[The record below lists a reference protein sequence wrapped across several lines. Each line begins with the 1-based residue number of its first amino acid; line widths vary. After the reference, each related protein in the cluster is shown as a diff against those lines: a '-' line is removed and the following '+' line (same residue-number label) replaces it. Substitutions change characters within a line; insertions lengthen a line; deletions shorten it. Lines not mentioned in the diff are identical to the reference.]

1 MKSCPNIPA
10 SASATF
16 TPPLPTTSITSKRS
30 SRRCA
35 RSARLPRNSD
45 VTIRQC
51 SKVSCAR
58 NTWKKHLSAYRGGP
72 AATQRLRENPCVGT
86 SVDGRRATLA
96 EEPAESRLRGRL
108 PALQKAELHASARV
122 PVAAP
127 AGMANCAEKLPLLL
141 AVAVPKTVCGFDQS
155 TLTVSPAA
163 KPKPATVRTVPG
175 APVFGLT
182 DSRSRTDMSPAV
194 TVPLV

>member
-1 MKSCPNIPA
+1 MAYGMAYLHTGGPVVEGR
-10 SASATF
+10 
-16 TPPLPTTSITSKRS
+16 PTYCT
-30 SRRCA
+30 
-35 RSARLPRNSD
+35 
-45 VTIRQC
+45 
-51 SKVSCAR
+51 VSCA
-58 NTWKKHLSAYRGGP
+58 
-72 AATQRLRENPCVGT
+72 
-86 SVDGRRATLA
+86 
-96 EEPAESRLRGRL
+96 PAEAPVLCPLATNSSV
-108 PALQKAELHASARV
+108 PA
-122 PVAAP
+122 AAP